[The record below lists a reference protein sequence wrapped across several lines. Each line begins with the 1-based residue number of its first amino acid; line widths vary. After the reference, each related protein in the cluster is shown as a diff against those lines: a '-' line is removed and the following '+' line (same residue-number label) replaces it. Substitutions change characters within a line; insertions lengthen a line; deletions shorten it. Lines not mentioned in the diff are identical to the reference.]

1 MFKILDCKPFIT
13 KLHNCLTLL
22 PMRGILPILQV
33 IQTQTNQ
40 YRSWLLNLLPPFI
53 KGNHPQHARQ
63 THQLGVHRHDRRQD
77 APGQKEADRVTR
89 RQTDKAGRP
98 GRGQPASFFCVRQAE
113 EEISAKICLT
123 FWPKRGIVDKS
134 QGAGPHSKV
143 RPPCPP

>member
-40 YRSWLLNLLPPFI
+40 YGSWLLNLLPPFI

-63 THQLGVHRHDRRQD
+63 AHQQRVHRHDRRQD
-77 APGQKEADRVTR
+77 APGQKETHRVTKQR
-89 RQTDKAGRP
+89 RQA
-98 GRGQPASFFCVRQAE
+98 AF
-113 EEISAKICLT
+113 
-123 FWPKRGIVDKS
+123 
-134 QGAGPHSKV
+134 
-143 RPPCPP
+143 